1 MRPFADD
8 INGVYFYAFGVKP
21 FFDRKSGI
29 ISAIFVG
36 DPAGNRLRLILSHTE
51 ILELLRGIVGVIVL
65 AAGLYGRIT
74 LHAGSQQ
81 FFIMAIAKLLGGLLE
96 ALIMDPPFNHQIV
109 AVYRVRHCKKRMY

>member
-8 INGVYFYAFGVKP
+8 INGVYFYAFGLKP

-36 DPAGNRLRLILSHTE
+36 DPAGNRSHLVIGHPK
-51 ILELLRGIVGVIVL
+51 ILELFRGIVGVIVL
-65 AAGLYGRIT
+65 AAGLCGRIT

-96 ALIMDPPFNHQIV
+96 ALIMDPSFNHQIV
-109 AVYRVRHCKKRMY
+109 AVRRISHRKKRMY